1 MVRFDCQACGAC
13 CCNTA
18 RNRAAG
24 TREYVEVTREDRLF
38 REDRERF
45 RALTVR
51 GEDGRSFMKLVGAE
65 QRCIALEGELAAG
78 VGCAI
83 YALRPAGCRQVE
95 SGDEECL
102 NARRLFGLP
111 LTVREDRE
119 RIARLDDASPES
131 Q

>member
-24 TREYVEVTREDRLF
+24 TREYVEVTREDRLY
-38 REDRERF
+38 REE
-45 RALTVR
+45 RALLR
-51 GEDGRSFMKLVGAE
+51 ELGEPNEEGRYHLKLVGDA
-65 QRCIALEGELAAG
+65 QRCIALEGDLGEG
-78 VGCAI
+78 VGCRI

-102 NARRLFGLP
+102 RARRLHGLP

-119 RIARLDDASPES
+119 RIARLAP
-131 Q
+131 

>member
-18 RNRAAG
+18 RNLAEG
-24 TREYVEVTREDRLF
+24 TQEYIEVTREDRLY
-38 REDRERF
+38 REERATLREL
-45 RALTVR
+45 AVR
-51 GEDGRSFMKLVGAE
+51 SEDGRYYMTLTGPE
-65 QRCIALEGELAAG
+65 QRCIALEGDLGEG

-83 YALRPAGCRQVE
+83 YALRPSGCRQVE

-102 NARRLFGLP
+102 KARRHHGLP

-119 RIARLDDASPES
+119 RIASLPD
-131 Q
+131 

>member
-24 TREYVEVTREDRLF
+24 TREYVEVTRQDRLF
-38 REDRERF
+38 REE
-45 RALTVR
+45 RALLKVLAEPTD
-51 GEDGRSFMKLVGAE
+51 DGRFFMKLKGPE
-65 QRCIALEGELAAG
+65 QRCVALEGDLAAG
-78 VGCAI
+78 VGCSI
-83 YALRPAGCRQVE
+83 YALRPQGCRQVE

-102 NARRLFGLP
+102 NARRHHGLP

-119 RIARLDDASPES
+119 RIARLDAGDS
-131 Q
+131 